1 VDKTSIPKKVTK
13 VTVHKTVAYS
23 SSTSQGSVAH
33 VTPKT
38 AVPNRVAHLAKATQ
52 QFENSCAT
60 QKTLI
65 VATGVS
71 ASMYRL
77 QGFAFGVG
85 SIILF
90 LLCAGLLLFF
100 GGGCRKYKREE
111 AKKEASEA
119 ASI

>member
-1 VDKTSIPKKVTK
+1 
-13 VTVHKTVAYS
+13 
-23 SSTSQGSVAH
+23 
-33 VTPKT
+33 
-38 AVPNRVAHLAKATQ
+38 LAKATQ
-52 QFENSCAT
+52 QFANSCAT

-71 ASMYRL
+71 ASTYRL

-85 SIILF
+85 AILLF

-111 AKKEASEA
+111 EKKEASEA